1 MPPMH
6 DRWYPSRMSIARE
19 VGQQIKAARKRSGMS
34 QLALAEAVKMAQS
47 NISRIE
53 AGDIEASPTQITA
66 IARVLGVPLSTIV
79 REDSGTYSTRSAVRS
94 VLSDYDSP
102 GGLRDL
108 VSDAQ
113 LLESLAVT
121 DSEIQLLAS
130 VPLEGVTKDG
140 YLQLLVT
147 LRAIRP

>member
-1 MPPMH
+1 
-6 DRWYPSRMSIARE
+6 MSIARE